1 MFLTGYAPVL
11 SNCFAYIADISTN
24 ESRTIRIAIGETFIG
39 AGMLITGF
47 STGVLIQ
54 HKVSKSNF

>member
-1 MFLTGYAPVL
+1 MFSTGYASVL
-11 SNCFAYIADISTN
+11 SNCFAYIADVSTH
-24 ESRTIRIAIGETFIG
+24 ETRTIRIAIGETFVG

-54 HKVSKSNF
+54 HKVS